1 MLKRWVVKMFGF
13 DDEIHELRRQIRELS
28 WDSSFGMWTRNAF
41 LQFCHVMPRDVR
53 WIAFLDMN
61 KIHEL
66 NEQLVESAAEH
77 GMTFYAEL
85 GQWEVGKITIE
96 YTVEELAEKV
106 AKQKR
111 EAAPP
116 MN

>member
-1 MLKRWVVKMFGF
+1 MKRWVGKIFGF
-13 DDEIHELRRQIRELS
+13 DEEEGAGR
-28 WDSSFGMWTRNAF
+28 
-41 LQFCHVMPRDVR
+41 
-53 WIAFLDMN
+53 
-61 KIHEL
+61 KI
-66 NEQLVESAAEH
+66 EQLVESAAEQ
-77 GMTFYAEL
+77 GMPFYAEL